1 MEGELLETE
10 QKFLWEGALES
21 PEISPLQVYAP
32 PLRDAPG
39 DGEGGGG
46 SGSGVGGSSILA
58 AAAPACCGRP
68 AAALCRRR
76 RCPQLQLLVVAC
88 FFVSLSLVFGHLTAM
103 RNEVERQDDYF
114 AAAGS
119 FNCRK
124 KRRKHPPGAKLSGA
138 LPVSRTLSAA
148 RKRPSAAWSAEAVPR
163 SSKCVISTAL
173 WWGEPGALT
182 VLYCETDAT

>member
-1 MEGELLETE
+1 VEAPALVSKVERMRGSVHDVEGELLETE
-10 QKFLWEGALES
+10 QKFLWECALES
-21 PEISPLQVYAP
+21 PEICPLQVYAP
-32 PLRDAPG
+32 PLPDAPG

-46 SGSGVGGSSILA
+46 QRQRRWRLFVLRRSGASRR
-58 AAAPACCGRP
+58 GRP

-88 FFVSLSLVFGHLTAM
+88 FFVSLSLVFGHLTM

-124 KRRKHPPGAKLSGA
+124 KTKTPP
-138 LPVSRTLSAA
+138 
-148 RKRPSAAWSAEAVPR
+148 
-163 SSKCVISTAL
+163 
-173 WWGEPGALT
+173 WG
-182 VLYCETDAT
+182 